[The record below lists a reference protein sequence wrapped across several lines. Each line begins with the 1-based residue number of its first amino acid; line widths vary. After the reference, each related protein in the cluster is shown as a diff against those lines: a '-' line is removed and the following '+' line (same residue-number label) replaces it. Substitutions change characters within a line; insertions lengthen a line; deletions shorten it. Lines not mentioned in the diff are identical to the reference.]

1 MVPYKFFE
9 KPPYE
14 FWRKRES
21 NLKYLKRWGCLA
33 NVNIPVNKKR
43 KIGPKIVG
51 YVFTLAGGVVSWKF
65 AKQTIISHSIM
76 EAKIIALDAATSET
90 KFLKNLLCDLP
101 LLNKS
106 ILLILMHCDSQVVIS
121 RVTSKDFNEKKRHLR
136 VRHKSI
142 RNLISHGFI
151 SFDFVK
157 S

>member
-76 EAKIIALDAATSET
+76 EAEIIALDTATSEAE
-90 KFLKNLLCDLP
+90 FLKNLLCDLP
-101 LLNKS
+101 LLSKP
-106 ILLILMHCDSQVVIS
+106 IPLIPMHCDSQVAIS
-121 RVTSKDFNEKKRHLR
+121 KVTSKNFNEKTRLLI
-136 VRHKSI
+136 VRH
-142 RNLISHGFI
+142 
-151 SFDFVK
+151 
-157 S
+157 